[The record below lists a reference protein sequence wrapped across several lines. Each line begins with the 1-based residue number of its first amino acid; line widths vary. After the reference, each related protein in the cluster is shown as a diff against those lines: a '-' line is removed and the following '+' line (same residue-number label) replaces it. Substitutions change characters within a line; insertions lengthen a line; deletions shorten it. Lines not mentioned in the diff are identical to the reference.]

1 MGLHPRGLPPASC
14 SSSLTTARRP
24 GWNCPP
30 TRPRPAGK
38 SSPGPIPTRPPWS
51 AAFLLEEDQEMAVYS
66 TEGRCMIFHT
76 AALSPK
82 TTRTTQGVNVMTL
95 KPKYRV
101 EKALPLAQTPIRQ
114 RRPLPGPLPAHCGS
128 PPSGAGPGRG
138 ADDPAVTPPSRAA
151 AAPPNQK
158 RKGSFFVRTGKLW
171 AAFRPYL
178 WITLASA
185 VFALGFDWCYVPN
198 QITLGGMT
206 GLGQI
211 IHAIVPRPSR
221 WARAVI
227 ALNLPLFLLGW
238 RLLGWKLLAS
248 SLFAT
253 AATSLGVDLLAA
265 CYSFPPMEPHAGLRL
280 RRRADRAVPWDGVP
294 PGSHHRRHRSHRPAA
309 EAPLRPW
316 LPMGTLVM
324 AVDLVVIALAALAF
338 HSLSSALYGL
348 VSLYISSLV
357 IDRVLY
363 GLDNAKVAY
372 IISDRPQEIIRSISH
387 GAGPGRHH
395 PPGGRGLVRGGKRRA
410 HVRLQ
415 AEADRGPEAGGK
427 GDRPLRLSHRVR
439 CPRGAGPGLPQLSPA

>member
-1 MGLHPRGLPPASC
+1 
-14 SSSLTTARRP
+14 
-24 GWNCPP
+24 
-30 TRPRPAGK
+30 
-38 SSPGPIPTRPPWS
+38 
-51 AAFLLEEDQEMAVYS
+51 
-66 TEGRCMIFHT
+66 MIFHT
-76 AALSPK
+76 SALSPK
-82 TTRTTQGVNVMTL
+82 TTRTTQGVNVMSL

-101 EKALPLAQTPIRQ
+101 EKALPLAQTPHPQ

-128 PPSGAGPGRG
+128 PPSGARPGRG

-211 IHAIVPRPSR
+211 IHAIVPAIPVGS
-221 WARAVI
+221 AVI
-227 ALNLPLFLLGW
+227 ALNLPPVPAGLAAAGVEAAGLLPL
-238 RLLGWKLLAS
+238 RHRRHLP
-248 SLFAT
+248 
-253 AATSLGVDLLAA
+253 GVGDLLAA
-265 CYSFPPMEPHAGLRL
+265 CYSFPPMDPMLASVFGGALIGLSLGMVFLQGATTGGTDLIARL
-280 RRRADRAVPWDGVP
+280 LK
-294 PGSHHRRHRSHRPAA
+294 
-309 EAPLRPW
+309 LRFGH

-372 IISDRPQEIIRSISH
+372 IISDRPQEIIRSISTELDR
-387 GAGPGRHH
+387 GVTILRGPGPGPGRQKTCSCA
-395 PPGGRGLVRGGKRRA
+395 PSSRSRSWP
-410 HVRLQ
+410 
-415 AEADRGPEAGGK
+415 
-427 GDRPLRLSHRVR
+427 
-439 CPRGAGPGLPQLSPA
+439 